1 MDFERYYETSGICTD
16 TRNITKNSLFI
27 CLKGANFNGN
37 EFADQALIEGAKFVI
52 SDDKKHLGKENIFVV
67 ENCLEYLQK
76 LANYHRKKFTIPI
89 IGITGTNGKTTTKEL
104 ISTVLAKK
112 YNTLFTIGNLNNH
125 IGVPLTL
132 LRLNKYHQIA
142 VIEMGANKPG
152 DIKELV
158 EIAEPTHGIIT
169 NMGKAHLEGFG
180 SFEGVQKTKSEMY
193 DFLIKNNA
201 PTFYNEDDEILKI
214 NLKNRFQNS
223 ISYSSSKSE
232 SYIKGELIS
241 MSPFVKMKWSCKEYT
256 SNVIETK
263 MIGEYNYNNFL
274 AAICIGKYFS
284 VENDLINEAISTYQ
298 PSNNRSQVEKTN
310 NNTIIL
316 DAYNAN
322 PTSMKN
328 AIESFNNMNVKNKLL
343 ILGDMFE
350 LGIDSD
356 TEHQNVIALTD
367 HLNLDAIFVG
377 ANFHKIKGNNS
388 SLFFKD
394 KEELKEYLTT
404 NKIENNFIL
413 LKASRGIGL
422 ETIKEL
428 L

>member
-1 MDFERYYETSGICTD
+1 MEFNKFYETTGVCID
-16 TRNITKNSLFI
+16 TRNIQKDSLFI
-27 CLKGANFNGN
+27 CLKGANFDGN
-37 EFADQALIEGAKFVI
+37 DFAENALAEGAKYVI
-52 SDDKKHLGKENIFVV
+52 SDDKKNEGVKNVYIV
-67 ENCLEYLQK
+67 ENSLKYLQD
-76 LANYHRKKFTIPI
+76 LANFHRKQINIPI
-89 IGITGTNGKTTTKEL
+89 IGITGTNGKTTSKEL
-104 ISTVLAKK
+104 ISSVLSKK
-112 YNTLFTIGNLNNH
+112 YKTHFTNGNLNNH

-132 LRLNKYHQIA
+132 LKLTHEHEIA

-158 EIAEPTHGIIT
+158 DIAEPTHGIVT

-193 DFLIKNNA
+193 NFLFENKA
-201 PTFYNEDDEILKI
+201 PIFFNEDDEILKN
-214 NLKNRFQNS
+214 NLSNKLENS
-223 ISYSSSKSE
+223 VTYSTNSN

-256 SNVIETK
+256 SDVIETK

-274 AAICIGKYFS
+274 AAICIGKYFN
-284 VENDLINEAISTYQ
+284 VDNNLINEAISTYQ
-298 PSNNRSQVEKTN
+298 PSNNRSQVEKTS

-350 LGIDSD
+350 LGNDSD
-356 TEHQNVIALTD
+356 IEHQNVIALTD
-367 HLNLDAIFVG
+367 KLNLDAIFVG
-377 ANFHKIKGNNS
+377 DNFNKIKGNNS

-394 KEELKEYLTT
+394 KEELREYLTI